1 MLGYADFMLYSD
13 RRVSCKRQ
21 AQKLCFSVVKWWMFL
36 IAARFALSF
45 GGDTWIQPEFLEG
58 SSCKLELHF
67 KSKIILT
74 NLEKSF

>member
-1 MLGYADFMLYSD
+1 
-13 RRVSCKRQ
+13 
-21 AQKLCFSVVKWWMFL
+21 MFL

-74 NLEKSF
+74 NLEKSRKHIPLIPCQNIDRLKVAKNYMGKVTISGCR

>member
-1 MLGYADFMLYSD
+1 
-13 RRVSCKRQ
+13 
-21 AQKLCFSVVKWWMFL
+21 MFL

-67 KSKIILT
+67 KSKIINESMSCNCNYMAFFQR
-74 NLEKSF
+74 NLQTLDF